1 MPLGSS
7 SFSGQDAG
15 STQRQASEAFIEAR
29 QRQLQSA
36 HSLQLAEL
44 ALRQAQSDE
53 GMAFESL
60 NDVQQE
66 LAAAELQL
74 NAARSVLKDFDEG
87 NSRSDVYGCTHTSE
101 SCVTT
106 QLVVR
111 SGEGFHEDFPSLH
124 QLLEY
129 EEPCEVCRAI
139 LRLMRRLLCR
149 RSEVSEAAMVE
160 REGLLPWIHE
170 WLEMSQEERLA
181 LTKIAVNGFTALTVQ
196 MQARHLALLIDI
208 QLAHMWVEHAFRE
221 SESQESSRT
230 CSERVARGARVYR
243 TLLAALAVLPDT
255 ELDSIG
261 QAANTCDNFWQ
272 NDWSA
277 LRLFRALSALESMMG
292 ADALD
297 AVLTG
302 MDAAASASAGILSVG
317 SGVLAAGAGVLD
329 SVTSISTTRPMQ
341 ALGAWSYDSLFG
353 EDGGDQ
359 VLENEA
365 ENHASQEVPDAQ
377 GAADFF

>member
-1 MPLGSS
+1 MAVEDFLPSV
-7 SFSGQDAG
+7 
-15 STQRQASEAFIEAR
+15 EA
-29 QRQLQSA
+29 
-36 HSLQLAEL
+36 
-44 ALRQAQSDE
+44 
-53 GMAFESL
+53 
-60 NDVQQE
+60 
-66 LAAAELQL
+66 
-74 NAARSVLKDFDEG
+74 
-87 NSRSDVYGCTHTSE
+87 
-101 SCVTT
+101 T

-261 QAANTCDNFWQ
+261 QAAAAELQAAITPISMARVVLRLSATRRRQLMDILVEEQ
-272 NDWSA
+272 VLEEGSA